1 MSDNGLKITILICVI
16 FWSGFFYAR
25 NPFFF
30 WVGGKLKE
38 TLKNEQIVLP
48 EVRLIGA
55 GGEQL
60 GIVSSAK
67 ALEIAQAEDLDLVLI
82 APEAKPPVCKIMDY
96 AKFKFDEMKKLKEQK
111 KAQKVA
117 ETKEMRLSMNIDD
130 HDLEIKAKQVCKF
143 LAEGSKVKVSIRMK
157 GRLQIRP
164 QIGIDNMNKFAEL
177 CASVGQIDKKP
188 EVQGRNIFM
197 FLAPISAKK

>member
-1 MSDNGLKITILICVI
+1 M
-16 FWSGFFYAR
+16 
-25 NPFFF
+25 
-30 WVGGKLKE
+30 KE

-55 GGEQL
+55 NGEQL

-67 ALEIAQAEDLDLVLI
+67 ALEIAQEEDLDLVLI
-82 APEAKPPVCKIMDY
+82 APEAKPPVCKVMDY

-117 ETKEMRLSMNIDD
+117 ETKEMRLSMFIDN

-143 LAEGSKVKVSIRMK
+143 LAEGSKVKVLIRMK
-157 GRLQIRP
+157 GRIQIRP
-164 QIGIDNMNKFAEL
+164 EIGIENMNKFAEL

-188 EVQGRNIFM
+188 EINGRNIFM
-197 FLAPISAKK
+197 FLAPISNKK

>member
-1 MSDNGLKITILICVI
+1 M
-16 FWSGFFYAR
+16 
-25 NPFFF
+25 
-30 WVGGKLKE
+30 KE

-55 GGEQL
+55 NGEQL
-60 GIVSSAK
+60 GIVGSAK
-67 ALEIAQAEDLDLVLI
+67 ALEIAQNEELDLVLI

-157 GRLQIRP
+157 GRIQIRP

-188 EVQGRNIFM
+188 EINGRNIFM
-197 FLAPISAKK
+197 FLAPISNKK

>member
-1 MSDNGLKITILICVI
+1 M
-16 FWSGFFYAR
+16 
-25 NPFFF
+25 
-30 WVGGKLKE
+30 VGGNLKE

-48 EVRLIGA
+48 EVRLIGVN
-55 GGEQL
+55 GEQL

-67 ALEIAQAEDLDLVLI
+67 ALEIAQNEELDLVLI
-82 APEAKPPVCKIMDY
+82 APEAKPPVCKVMDY

-157 GRLQIRP
+157 GRIQIRP
-164 QIGIDNMNKFAEL
+164 QIGIDNMNKFADL

-188 EVQGRNIFM
+188 EINGRNIFM
-197 FLAPISAKK
+197 FLAPISTKK

>member
-1 MSDNGLKITILICVI
+1 M
-16 FWSGFFYAR
+16 
-25 NPFFF
+25 
-30 WVGGKLKE
+30 KE

-48 EVRLIGA
+48 EIRLIGA
-55 GGEQL
+55 NGEQL

-67 ALEIAQAEDLDLVLI
+67 ALEIAQNEELDLVLI

-157 GRLQIRP
+157 GRIQIRP

-188 EVQGRNIFM
+188 EINGRNIFM
-197 FLAPISAKK
+197 FLAPISNKK

>member
-1 MSDNGLKITILICVI
+1 
-16 FWSGFFYAR
+16 
-25 NPFFF
+25 
-30 WVGGKLKE
+30 
-38 TLKNEQIVLP
+38 
-48 EVRLIGA
+48 
-55 GGEQL
+55 L

-67 ALEIAQAEDLDLVLI
+67 ALEIAQNEELDLVLI
-82 APEAKPPVCKIMDY
+82 APEAKPPVCKVMDY

-130 HDLEIKAKQVCKF
+130 HDLEIKAKQFCKF

-157 GRLQIRP
+157 GRIQIRP

-188 EVQGRNIFM
+188 EINGRNIFM
-197 FLAPISAKK
+197 FLAPISTKK

>member
-1 MSDNGLKITILICVI
+1 M
-16 FWSGFFYAR
+16 
-25 NPFFF
+25 
-30 WVGGKLKE
+30 KE

-55 GGEQL
+55 NGEQL

-67 ALEIAQAEDLDLVLI
+67 ALEIAQNEELDLVLI

-117 ETKEMRLSMNIDD
+117 ETKELRLSMNIDD

-157 GRLQIRP
+157 GRIQIRP

-188 EVQGRNIFM
+188 EINGRNIFM
-197 FLAPISAKK
+197 FLAPISNKK